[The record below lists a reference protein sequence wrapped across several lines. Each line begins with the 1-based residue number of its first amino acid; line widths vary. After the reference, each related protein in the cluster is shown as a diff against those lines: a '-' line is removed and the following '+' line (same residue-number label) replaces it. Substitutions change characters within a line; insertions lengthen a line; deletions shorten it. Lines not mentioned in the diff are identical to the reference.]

1 MPAKPAAVK
10 ASTLKDR
17 VRINCAAS
25 NGLKSLLMDRDIT
38 TSVAGAY
45 PDVKRVMLQLQVDLT
60 EIGDDELTL
69 QVIKGIRYIDEVLML
84 FTAEGKADITAER
97 RGLV

>member
-38 TSVAGAY
+38 TSVAGWYSETFWIFSSSGTSLVA
-45 PDVKRVMLQLQVDLT
+45 
-60 EIGDDELTL
+60 ELIL
-69 QVIKGIRYIDEVLML
+69 S
-84 FTAEGKADITAER
+84 
-97 RGLV
+97 